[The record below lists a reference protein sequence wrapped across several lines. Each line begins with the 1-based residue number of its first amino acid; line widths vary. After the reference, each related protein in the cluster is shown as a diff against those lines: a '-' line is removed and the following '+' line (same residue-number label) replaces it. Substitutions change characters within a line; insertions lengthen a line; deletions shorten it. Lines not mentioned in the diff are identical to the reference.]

1 MKIKVQIKHFK
12 TQKCSGKDFIDSF
25 FKEND
30 KYYLSWSLTSKM
42 LNKSF
47 FLIES
52 KKIVERKYF
61 FIIHFYRTLYY
72 YRN

>member
-25 FKEND
+25 LKEND

-47 FLIES
+47 FLIEN

-61 FIIHFYRTLYY
+61 IIIHFYRTLYY